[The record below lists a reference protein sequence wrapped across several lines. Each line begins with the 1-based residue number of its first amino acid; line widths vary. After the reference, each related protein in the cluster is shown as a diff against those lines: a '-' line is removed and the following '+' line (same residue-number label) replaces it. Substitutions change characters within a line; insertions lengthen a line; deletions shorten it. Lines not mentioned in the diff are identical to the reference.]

1 MIKADDRAIGVLLV
15 GRIIEED
22 EVYKLVEKVAAAF
35 VRHGTTH
42 FYLIDAKTH
51 DKMTKRHP

>member
-1 MIKADDRAIGVLLV
+1 MLKADDRFIGVLLV

-22 EVYKLVEKVAAAF
+22 EVFKIVEKVAAAF
-35 VRHGTTH
+35 VRHGSTH

-51 DKMTKRHP
+51 DKMTKLHP